1 MNENRGSDFTRSA
14 IESLRQS
21 VYDLGTVING
31 LPQKMVL
38 NMDFAKLTDVVSQS
52 IQLDCSEMIDAVQ
65 RALSASL
72 PLWTES
78 MREALA
84 NQLNDEAYLD
94 AICDYSVSILGDLDI
109 EEPEECSEI
118 PIEKVQPVLDNMER
132 YLPKKAAE
140 IVEDKV
146 AKSKKPNSKI
156 SLEAWIEVIG
166 ILVSIILAFSEQ
178 ASSGEHDRK
187 EEAHWSAM
195 EEYQQEMLDY
205 QKQEA
210 ERSESFQQSVEEHF
224 KVVENFDERIAKAL
238 EVIANQAVELDDQS
252 QGIIDPVDSLDEF
265 QNHEAVQDDQQKIPD
280 TEE

>member
-1 MNENRGSDFTRSA
+1 MNENLDVDFTQNA
-14 IESLRQS
+14 IESLKQS
-21 VYDLGTVING
+21 VLDLGTMLNR
-31 LPQKMVL
+31 LPTRMIQSV
-38 NMDFAKLTDVVSQS
+38 DFAQAEGMLLQS
-52 IQLDCSEMIDAVQ
+52 IRLDCDGMIAAAEK
-65 RALSASL
+65 ALSSSL

-84 NQLNDEAYLD
+84 NQLNNEAYLD
-94 AICDYSVSILGDLDI
+94 AICDYSMSILGDLDI

-140 IVEDKV
+140 VVEDKV
-146 AKSKKPNSKI
+146 AKFKKPNSKI
-156 SLEAWIEVIG
+156 SLEAWIEIIG

-178 ASSGEHDRK
+178 VSSGEHDRK

>member
-1 MNENRGSDFTRSA
+1 MNKNLDVDFTQNA
-14 IESLRQS
+14 IESLKQS
-21 VYDLGTVING
+21 VLNLGAMLNG
-31 LPQKMVL
+31 LPTRMIQSV
-38 NMDFAKLTDVVSQS
+38 DFDQAEEMLLQS
-52 IQLDCSEMIDAVQ
+52 IRLDCDGMIAAAEK
-65 RALSASL
+65 ALSSSL

-84 NQLNDEAYLD
+84 SRLSDEAYLD
-94 AICDYSVSILGDLDI
+94 AICDYSMSILDDLDI

-132 YLPKKAAE
+132 HLPKKAAE
-140 IVEDKV
+140 VVEDKV

-156 SLEAWIEVIG
+156 SLEAWIEIIG

-178 ASSGEHDRK
+178 ISSGEHDRK

-238 EVIANQAVELDDQS
+238 EVIANQAVELDDQR
-252 QGIIDPVDSLDEF
+252 QGIIDPVDSLDEL

>member
-1 MNENRGSDFTRSA
+1 MNENLDVDFTQNA
-14 IESLRQS
+14 IESLKQS
-21 VYDLGTVING
+21 VLDLGAMLNG
-31 LPQKMVL
+31 LPTRMIQSV
-38 NMDFAKLTDVVSQS
+38 DFAQAEEMLLQS
-52 IQLDCSEMIDAVQ
+52 IRLDCDGMIAAAEK
-65 RALSASL
+65 ALSSSL
-72 PLWTES
+72 PFWTES

-94 AICDYSVSILGDLDI
+94 AICDYSMSILDDLDI

-140 IVEDKV
+140 VVEDKV

-156 SLEAWIEVIG
+156 SLEAWIEIIG

-178 ASSGEHDRK
+178 VSSGEHDRK

-210 ERSESFQQSVEEHF
+210 ECSDSFQQSVEEHF

-238 EVIANQAVELDDQS
+238 EVIANQAVELDNQS
-252 QGIIDPVDSLDEF
+252 QGILDPVDSLDEF
-265 QNHEAVQDDQQKIPD
+265 QNHEAVQDNQQKIPD
-280 TEE
+280 AEE

>member
-1 MNENRGSDFTRSA
+1 MNEILDVDFTQNA
-14 IESLRQS
+14 IESLKQS
-21 VYDLGTVING
+21 ILDLGTVING
-31 LPQKMVL
+31 LPAKMVQ
-38 NMDFAKLTDVVSQS
+38 NVDFSQLKEVAVQS
-52 IQLDCSEMIDAVQ
+52 IQLDCDGIIDAVQ
-65 RALSASL
+65 KALRSSSPLLAESIRESL
-72 PLWTES
+72 
-78 MREALA
+78 AK
-84 NQLNDEAYLD
+84 QLSDEAYLD
-94 AICDYSVSILGDLDI
+94 AICDYSMSILGDLDI

-132 YLPKKAAE
+132 HLPKKAAE
-140 IVEDKV
+140 VVGDKV

-156 SLEAWIEVIG
+156 SLEAWIEIIG

-178 ASSGEHDRK
+178 ISSGEHDRK

-210 ERSESFQQSVEEHF
+210 KRSESFQQSVEEHF

-238 EVIANQAVELDDQS
+238 EVIANQAVELDDQR
-252 QGIIDPVDSLDEF
+252 QGIIDPVDSLDEL
-265 QNHEAVQDDQQKIPD
+265 QNHEAVQDGQQKIPD